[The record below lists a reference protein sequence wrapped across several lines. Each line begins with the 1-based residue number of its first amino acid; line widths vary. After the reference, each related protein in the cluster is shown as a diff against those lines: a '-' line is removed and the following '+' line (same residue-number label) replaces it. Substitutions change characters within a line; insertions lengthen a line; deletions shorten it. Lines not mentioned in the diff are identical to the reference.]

1 MVCWVL
7 NYLFTTFPYKDK
19 IAFKGGTSLSKSF
32 KIVNRFSED
41 IDLIL
46 MWEFPD
52 IPVDEPYKK
61 RSNTKQSKYNDEVN
75 RRTVK
80 EIKEIILP
88 ILVNDFEKNLKEDFS
103 VYIDLEDQQTIC
115 FNYPKSYSDA
125 SILQV
130 IRLEIGALAE
140 PIPVEHTFVTSYIQE
155 EYPQI
160 FTKEN
165 IPIVTVS
172 TLRTFFEKL
181 TILHREAFRTNGSYP
196 KRYSRYYYD
205 VYQIISRGKI
215 SNYEANL
222 DLLFQVVEFKKKFYS
237 CKWAKY
243 DDIYNGDLKLVP
255 SRGGLKEFK
264 EDYENMKNM
273 LFGEYPNFDQIIELL
288 AEFENSINI
297 KIKNYT

>member
-196 KRYSRYYYD
+196 KRYSRHYYD

-215 SNYEANL
+215 SNYETNL

-237 CKWAKY
+237 CNWAKY
-243 DDIYNGDLKLVP
+243 DNIYNGDLKLVP
-255 SRGGLKEFK
+255 SSEGLKEFK